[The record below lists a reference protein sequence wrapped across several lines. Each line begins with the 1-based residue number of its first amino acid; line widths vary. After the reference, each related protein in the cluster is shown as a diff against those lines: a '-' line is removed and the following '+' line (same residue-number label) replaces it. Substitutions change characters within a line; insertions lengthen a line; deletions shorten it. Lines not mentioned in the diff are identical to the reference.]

1 MDLDLK
7 GKAALVTGGGRG
19 LGRAIA
25 EAFAAE
31 GARVALNY
39 VRDAE
44 AARQAA
50 REIRSRFGT
59 DAVPLRADVS
69 IEADVRGLFDE
80 TERELGPLDVLVN
93 NAGLW
98 PKAYVK
104 DMAGDEWARV
114 LGVNLTGPF
123 LACREAVR
131 RWLAAKR
138 RGSIVNVTSQ
148 AAYHG
153 ATSGHAHYAA
163 AKAGLANLTISLAR
177 ETAPHGIRV
186 NAVAPGLMRT
196 GMTGAAMAEDAER
209 YLKRIPM
216 GRIAEP
222 SEVAAAAVFLA
233 SDRAAGYITGAALDV
248 NGGML
253 MR

>member
-7 GKAALVTGGGRG
+7 GRTALVTGGSRG
-19 LGRAIA
+19 LGRAVA
-25 EAFAAE
+25 EAFASE
-31 GARVALNY
+31 GAKVAVNY
-39 VRDAE
+39 VRNAD
-44 AARQAA
+44 AAR
-50 REIRSRFGT
+50 RLTDDLRSRLGV
-59 DAVPLRADVS
+59 DALPVRADVS
-69 IEADVRGLFDE
+69 VPAEVHALFDE
-80 TERELGPLDVLVN
+80 TERALGPVDVLVN

-104 DMAGDEWARV
+104 DMAEEEWARV
-114 LGVNLTGPF
+114 LEVNLTGPF
-123 LACREAVR
+123 LTCREAVR

-138 RGSIVNVTSQ
+138 PGSIVNVTSQ
-148 AAYHG
+148 AAHYG

-196 GMTGAAMAEDAER
+196 GMIEAAMAEDADR
-209 YLKRIPM
+209 YLKRIPL
-216 GRIAEP
+216 GRVAEP
-222 SEVAAAAVFLA
+222 SEVAAAVVFLA
-233 SDRAAGYITGAALDV
+233 SGRAGYVTGATLDV

>member
-1 MDLDLK
+1 MDRALK
-7 GKAALVTGGGRG
+7 GRVALVTGGGRG
-19 LGRAIA
+19 LGRAVA

-31 GARVALNY
+31 GAKVAVGY
-39 VRDAE
+39 VRDADAAGE
-44 AARQAA
+44 AVRA
-50 REIRSRFGT
+50 IRSRFGT
-59 DAVPLRADVS
+59 EAVPLRADVAVAG
-69 IEADVRGLFDE
+69 EVRALFDGA
-80 TERELGPLDVLVN
+80 ERALGPVDVLVN

-98 PKAYVK
+98 PRAYVK
-104 DMAGDEWARV
+104 DMAEEEWARV

-138 RGSIVNVTSQ
+138 AGCIVNVTSQ
-148 AAYHG
+148 AAYYG

-196 GMTGAAMAEDAER
+196 GMVEEAMAEDGER
-209 YLKRIPM
+209 YLKRIPL
-216 GRIAEP
+216 GRLAEP
-222 SEVAAAAVFLA
+222 AEVAAAVVFLA
-233 SDRAAGYITGAALDV
+233 SARAGYVTGATFDV